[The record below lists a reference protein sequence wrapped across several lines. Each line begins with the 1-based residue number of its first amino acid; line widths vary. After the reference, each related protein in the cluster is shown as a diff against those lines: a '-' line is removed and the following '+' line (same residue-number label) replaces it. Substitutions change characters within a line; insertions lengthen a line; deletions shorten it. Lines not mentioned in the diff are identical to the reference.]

1 MSISNHLLKFQTL
14 FLASIP
20 ASVIAFATTSAQAAG
35 LSFSGMYV
43 FGDSLSD
50 TGNTFAVTEP
60 FTQTTPALLP
70 FPIPPAEISTP
81 FGPLEIG
88 YYNGRFSNG
97 EIWIDFLADKL
108 ALPSQ
113 PVSFAFTGAT
123 TGTQNTT
130 IPGLLPGVTQTIQSF
145 TSTVPNAAPD
155 ALYIIWAG
163 ANDYLGGIPN
173 LDPLDPVGQPV
184 QNIVNAITDLAG
196 VGAKNILVANLP
208 AIGRAPL
215 VTEQGES
222 ALVSSLVGL
231 HNIRLAEA
239 LAVLEPSLS
248 DSGVNLIP
256 LDVFSFVNAAYSNPA
271 DFGFENVTDACL
283 YPSPILYI
291 PFQSLPTRCANPDQ
305 YLFWDSLHPSSRSHE
320 FIADLAYQTI
330 KAEAIPEPTTAL
342 GLATAALIGGSGYRK
357 RQRRKASTLLQTQS
371 TKEA

>member
-1 MSISNHLLKFQTL
+1 MPISKQLFKLPTLL
-14 FLASIP
+14 LASIP
-20 ASVIAFATTSAQAAG
+20 VSVVAIAPTSAQAAG
-35 LSFSGMYV
+35 LNFSGMYV

-60 FTQTTPALLP
+60 FTQTTPPLLP

-88 YYNGRFSNG
+88 YFNGRFSNG

-113 PVSFAFTGAT
+113 PVNFAFTGAT
-123 TGTQNTT
+123 TGTQNTS
-130 IPGLLPGVTQTIQSF
+130 IPGLLPGVTQTIQNF
-145 TSTVPNAAPD
+145 TSTVPNADPD

-208 AIGRAPL
+208 DIGRTPL
-215 VTEQGES
+215 VTERGES

-231 HNIRLAEA
+231 HNARLAEA

-248 DSGVNLIP
+248 GSGVNLIP
-256 LDVFSFVNAAYSNPA
+256 LDVFSFVNAAYSNPS

-291 PFQSLPTRCANPDQ
+291 PLPSLPTRCANPDQ
-305 YLFWDSLHPSSRSHE
+305 YLYWDSLHPSSRSHE

-330 KAEAIPEPTTAL
+330 KTEAIPEPTTVL
-342 GLATAALIGGSGYRK
+342 GLATAALFGGAGYRK

>member
-1 MSISNHLLKFQTL
+1 MSISKHLFKFQTL

-20 ASVIAFATTSAQAAG
+20 ASVIAVASTSAQAAG

-60 FTQTTPALLP
+60 LTQPPLDLLS
-70 FPIPPAEISTP
+70 FPIPPAEIPTP
-81 FGPLEIG
+81 SGPLEIG

-108 ALPSQ
+108 ALPGQ

-123 TGTQNTT
+123 TGTQNTS

-145 TSTVPNAAPD
+145 TSNFPNADPD
-155 ALYIIWAG
+155 ALYVIWAG

-196 VGAKNILVANLP
+196 VRAKNILVANLP
-208 AIGRAPL
+208 DIGRAPL

-231 HNIRLAEA
+231 HNTRLAEA

-248 DSGVNLIP
+248 GSGVNLIP

-291 PFQSLPTRCANPDQ
+291 PPPSLPTRCANPDQ
-305 YLFWDSLHPSSRSHE
+305 YLYWDSLHPSSRSHE

-342 GLATAALIGGSGYRK
+342 GLAAAFFGGAGYRK
-357 RQRRKASTLLQTQS
+357 RQRRRASTSLLTQPS
-371 TKEA
+371 EKA